1 MKIGVRNLINLNRCE
16 TSHLSTERRASRR
29 CKASIIPR
37 GITII
42 DDIYAHL
49 GHPIM
54 DAMEMPDAYSP
65 RAEATSRYTSLLYDF
80 IASQLGD
87 DLSTKYPPRVRADH
101 AAKHVRWIIFSSP

>member
-1 MKIGVRNLINLNRCE
+1 
-16 TSHLSTERRASRR
+16 
-29 CKASIIPR
+29 
-37 GITII
+37 
-42 DDIYAHL
+42 
-49 GHPIM
+49 M
-54 DAMEMPDAYSP
+54 DAMEMPDTYSP